1 GLHES
6 FDNRITR
13 KKGDVLRPMFCT
25 YNGIKGPPLGLHT
38 AVSELLVQEI
48 QRLFIVDAY
57 LVRGFCSLNRSSQS
71 CQTQIAQ
78 TINADIICY
87 FLNTTSS
94 RYQFF
99 FLRYI
104 DAEV

>member
-1 GLHES
+1 MLGLYASFQTNAFSRAPLPITITRMKRPPNIFKLQGTEPPGLHES

-38 AVSELLVQEI
+38 AVAELLVQEI

-57 LVRGFCSLNRSSQS
+57 LV
-71 CQTQIAQ
+71 
-78 TINADIICY
+78 
-87 FLNTTSS
+87 
-94 RYQFF
+94 
-99 FLRYI
+99 
-104 DAEV
+104 